1 MKIKKTENAIANS
14 ICYQVFFLHLCN
26 PKPIEYSFVTGQ
38 DRHIVVWNNCLQ
50 IIANNIDP
58 QKFDTWFKPI
68 RPVSLV
74 DSTLTVEV
82 PTDFFRDYIEGAY
95 LDLLKLTLKRAI
107 GAGAQLHYMVRPVQ
121 VEKPMV
127 YPASH
132 GLAPTNKTVA
142 INTAHPS
149 GSPSPFVFPGVQRLK
164 IDPRLNPVYCFANM
178 VEGECNKLG
187 INAGGNISMAP
198 GKTAFN
204 PLFIFGGPGLG
215 KTHLIQA
222 TGIAIKE
229 RFPELVVLYVTGN
242 EFKTQYMD
250 AIKGNRLVDFMAFY
264 MKIDVL
270 LVDDIQDLMGQ
281 GSQNAFFN
289 VFNHLH
295 QSGKQLIFTSDR
307 APVDLQNFEERL
319 LSRFKWGLSVELY
332 KPDYETRLA
341 MLKARAFREGVAID
355 EEVLA
360 FLASRIKSNFR
371 ELEDTLISLIAN
383 ATLGHKE
390 ITVSLAESITGKIV
404 GEEQTDVSIDLIV
417 DTVCEYFN
425 ITRDILLSKSRKRQ
439 IVQARQIAMYEC
451 RNLIPNCSLSTI
463 GSELGGKDHAT
474 VLHACTT
481 VQDLMSTDKTFR
493 QYVTDIENMVAVP
506 VER

>member
-1 MKIKKTENAIANS
+1 MNGTE
-14 ICYQVFFLHLCN
+14 
-26 PKPIEYSFVTGQ
+26 
-38 DRHIVVWNNCLQ
+38 RHIAVWNNCLQ

-58 QKFDTWFKPI
+58 QKFNTWFKPI

-82 PTDFFRDYIEGAY
+82 PSDFFRDYIEGAY
-95 LDLLKLTLKRAI
+95 LDLLKLTLKRAV
-107 GAGAQLHYMVRPVQ
+107 GSGAQLHYMVRPVQ

-132 GLAPTNKTVA
+132 GLTPTNKTVP
-142 INTAHPS
+142 ISTYQPS
-149 GSPSPFVFPGVQRLK
+149 GSPSPFVFPGVQRVK
-164 IDPRLNPVYCFANM
+164 IDPRLNPVYCFANLI
-178 VEGECNKLG
+178 EGECNRMG
-187 INAGGNISMAP
+187 VTAGENISLSP
-198 GKTAFN
+198 GKTPFN

-215 KTHLIQA
+215 KTHLVQA

-229 RFPELVVLYVTGN
+229 RYPDLVVLYVTGN

-250 AIKGNRLVDFMAFY
+250 AVKGNRLVDFMAFY

-270 LVDDIQDLMGQ
+270 LVDDIQDLLGQ

-295 QSGKQLIFTSDR
+295 QSGKQLVFTSDR

-319 LSRFKWGLSVELY
+319 LSRFKWGLSVELSR
-332 KPDYETRLA
+332 PEYETRLS
-341 MLKARAFREGVAID
+341 MLRARAFREGVQVD
-355 EEVLA
+355 DEVLA

-371 ELEDTLISLIAN
+371 ELEGSLISLIAH
-383 ATLGHKE
+383 ATLCHKE

-404 GEEQTDVSIDLIV
+404 GEKQSDVSIDLIV

-451 RNLIPNCSLSTI
+451 HNLIQNCSLSTI
-463 GSELGGKDHAT
+463 GAELGGKDHAT

-481 VQDLMSTDKTFR
+481 VQDLMATDKAFR
-493 QYVTDIENMVAVP
+493 QYVTDIEGMISVP

>member
-1 MKIKKTENAIANS
+1 VNGTE
-14 ICYQVFFLHLCN
+14 
-26 PKPIEYSFVTGQ
+26 
-38 DRHIVVWNNCLQ
+38 RHIAVWNNCLQ

-58 QKFDTWFKPI
+58 QKFNTWFKPI

-82 PTDFFRDYIEGAY
+82 PSDFFRDYIEGAY
-95 LDLLKLTLKRAI
+95 LDLLKLTLKRAV
-107 GAGAQLHYMVRPVQ
+107 GSGAQLHYMVRPVQ

-132 GLAPTNKTVA
+132 GLTPTNKTVP
-142 INTAHPS
+142 ISTYQPS
-149 GSPSPFVFPGVQRLK
+149 GSPSPFVFPGVQRVK
-164 IDPRLNPVYCFANM
+164 IDPRLNPVYCFANLI
-178 VEGECNKLG
+178 EGECNRMG
-187 INAGGNISMAP
+187 VTAGENISLSP
-198 GKTAFN
+198 GKTPFN

-215 KTHLIQA
+215 KTHLVQA

-229 RFPELVVLYVTGN
+229 RYPDLVVLYVTGN

-250 AIKGNRLVDFMAFY
+250 AVKGNRLVDFMAFY

-270 LVDDIQDLMGQ
+270 LVDDIQDLLGQ

-295 QSGKQLIFTSDR
+295 QSGKQLVFTSDR

-319 LSRFKWGLSVELY
+319 LSRFKWGLSVELSR
-332 KPDYETRLA
+332 PEYETRLS
-341 MLKARAFREGVAID
+341 MLRARAFREGVQVD
-355 EEVLA
+355 DEVLA

-371 ELEDTLISLIAN
+371 ELEGPLISLIAH
-383 ATLGHKE
+383 ATLCHKE

-404 GEEQTDVSIDLIV
+404 GEKQSDVSIDLIV

-451 RNLIPNCSLSTI
+451 RNLIQNCSLSTI
-463 GSELGGKDHAT
+463 GAELGGKDHAT

-481 VQDLMSTDKTFR
+481 VQDLMATDKAFR
-493 QYVTDIENMVAVP
+493 QYVTDIEGMISVP

>member
-1 MKIKKTENAIANS
+1 M
-14 ICYQVFFLHLCN
+14 
-26 PKPIEYSFVTGQ
+26 TGT
-38 DRHIVVWNNCLQ
+38 DRHIAVWNNCLQ
-50 IIANNIDP
+50 IIASNIDP

-82 PTDFFRDYIEGAY
+82 PSDFFRDYIEGAY

-107 GAGAQLHYMVRPVQ
+107 GTGAQLHYMVRPVQ

-132 GLAPTNKTVA
+132 GLKPTNKTVP
-142 INTAHPS
+142 ISTYQPS
-149 GSPSPFVFPGVQRLK
+149 GSPSPFVFPGVQRVK
-164 IDPRLNPVYCFANM
+164 IDPRLNPVYCFANLI
-178 VEGECNKLG
+178 EGECNRMG
-187 INAGGNISMAP
+187 VTAGENISLSP
-198 GKTAFN
+198 GKTPFN

-229 RFPELVVLYVTGN
+229 RYPDLVVLYVTGN

-270 LVDDIQDLMGQ
+270 LVDDIQDLQGI

-295 QSGKQLIFTSDR
+295 QSGKQLVFTSDR

-319 LSRFKWGLSVELY
+319 LSRFKWGLSVELSR
-332 KPDYETRLA
+332 PEYETRLS
-341 MLKARAFREGVAID
+341 MLRARAFREGVQVGD
-355 EEVLA
+355 DVLS

-371 ELEDTLISLIAN
+371 ELEGSLISLIAN
-383 ATLGHKE
+383 ATLCHKE

-404 GEEQTDVSIDLIV
+404 GEKQSDVSIDLIV

-439 IVQARQIAMYEC
+439 IVQARQIAMFEC

-463 GSELGGKDHAT
+463 GAELGGKDHAT

-481 VQDLMSTDKTFR
+481 VQDLMATDKAFR
-493 QYVTDIENMVAVP
+493 QYVSDIEGMISVP